1 MLASWVLLAAALQ
14 RWLSWDRR
22 RPPGQISPKK
32 RAELMFV
39 GSAGFFTRCEP
50 HPPDETPNELVRN
63 ANIKHQPRCLS
74 CDQYGIRSVG
84 VRCAQSSRTRLECFD
99 FYRRLLLE
107 RRSWFHPRPHASLR
121 FLRLGVKHMQP
132 PPPSRGIMWKTR
144 RAWGMNESFMCGWD
158 GWSIFKPEGVLE
170 LVSNY
175 RF

>member
-1 MLASWVLLAAALQ
+1 MHPLCWQSPASRGSAEMTQLGSA
-14 RWLSWDRR
+14 
-22 RPPGQISPKK
+22 PPTWSNLTKKK

-39 GSAGFFTRCEP
+39 GSAGFFTRCEL

-74 CDQYGIRSVG
+74 CDRCGIRSVG

-99 FYRRLLLE
+99 FCRRLLLE

-132 PPPSRGIMWKTR
+132 PPAVGS
-144 RAWGMNESFMCGWD
+144 CGKRD
-158 GWSIFKPEGVLE
+158 AHEE
-170 LVSNY
+170 
-175 RF
+175 